1 MLDFLKILT
10 GYFEKNKIAYMLS
23 GSVAMSIYA
32 LPRFT
37 RDFDFVVHLQPE
49 DVPTLMQCFNEG
61 YYCDEDAVREAIK
74 NKGMFNII
82 DHKSGYKADFIIL
95 KDEPYRLAEFERRKP
110 VTFLHSQIY
119 LVSPEDLV
127 ISKLIWIQ
135 QSRSS
140 LQMEDIKSLLELA
153 DLDHNYIKKWI
164 AVLRISTFNLIQ

>member
-10 GYFEKNKIAYMLS
+10 GYFEENKISYMLS
-23 GSVAMSIYA
+23 GSVAMSIYS

-49 DVPTLMQCFNEG
+49 DVPPLMECFKEG
-61 YYCDEDAVREAIK
+61 YYCDEDAVKEAIK

-82 DHKSGYKADFIIL
+82 DHKSGYKADLIIL
-95 KDEPYRLAEFERRKP
+95 KDELYRLTEFERRKP
-110 VTFLHSQIY
+110 VAFLNSQIY
-119 LVSPEDLV
+119 IVSPEDLI

-140 LQMEDIKSLLELA
+140 LQMEDIKSLLELK
-153 DLDHNYIKKWI
+153 DLDTAYIRKWI
-164 AVLRISTFNLIQ
+164 TALKISTFNLL